1 MNGWTIAGTSFLA
14 CGVEM
19 IEALTIVL
27 AVGVARAWR
36 PAVTAAVWAI
46 AILIAIVV
54 IARPVL
60 LWLEPLPAFK
70 IVVGAVAVYYGWGW
84 LRKAILRGAGRKEL
98 HDEKALFA
106 KHVAALETE
115 GDRAA
120 FATAFNGVFLEGV
133 EAVVIVLALSAGNAA
148 ALPWAAG
155 GGLAALALVVIVG
168 LVLRRPLEHV
178 PENAMKFLVGTM
190 LTTFGIF
197 WIGEGAGIHWWG
209 DDAAIGV
216 LAALIFGGALVAV
229 RVLRTQ
235 PAIAYK
241 E

>member
-1 MNGWTIAGTSFLA
+1 MSGWTIAGTSFLA

-19 IEALTIVL
+19 VEALTIVL

-36 PAVTAAVWAI
+36 PAVAAAVWAL
-46 AILIAIVV
+46 AILIAIVLV
-54 IARPVL
+54 ARPVL

-70 IVVGAVAVYYGWGW
+70 IVVGAIAVYYGTGW
-84 LRKAILRGAGRKEL
+84 LRKAIMRGAGRKEL
-98 HDEKALFA
+98 HDEGALFA
-106 KHVAALETE
+106 KHVEALRDA

-120 FATAFNGVFLEGV
+120 FTTSFNGVFLEGV

-155 GGLAALALVVIVG
+155 GGLAALVLVVILG
-168 LVLRRPLEHV
+168 LALRRPLERV

-209 DDAAIGV
+209 DDAAIAV
-216 LAALIFGGALVAV
+216 LAALIFGSSLAAV
-229 RVLRTQ
+229 RVLRTN
-235 PAIAYK
+235 PAV
-241 E
+241 